1 MTATQAYNQKII
13 AIVDDDTTQSQAT
26 AWEIEDAGYK
36 TLLLDEGH
44 FHNVNELVA
53 LVRENAQAAVC
64 DHRLSNSGF
73 ANFYGAELV
82 AALYDLRFPSL
93 LITQYTEM
101 DTSFSIRK
109 WRHKIPVLLS
119 REEADASTIAKGI
132 EICESELCGKIPS
145 TRKSRRTIVR
155 ITNIDEKTTHEPVVD
170 AFIPS
175 WNPHRAVR
183 FPVSL
188 IPENLRN
195 LLKPNTTIRLFA
207 HVNTSAEKS
216 DDLYFEKFEL
226 APEPDEDD
234 GLA

>member
-1 MTATQAYNQKII
+1 MNITQGLNDKKI
-13 AIVDDDTTQSQAT
+13 AIIDDDKDLADLT
-26 AWEIEDAGYK
+26 AWEVEDAGYEPF
-36 TLLLDEGH
+36 LLSNNSRFLK
-44 FHNVNELVA
+44 VNDLVS
-53 LVRENAQAAVC
+53 LIRENAQGAVC
-64 DHRLSNSGF
+64 DHRLINSGF

-82 AALYDLRFPSL
+82 ANLYDLKFPSL

-119 REEADASTIAKGI
+119 REEATASSIAKGI
-132 EICESELCGKIPS
+132 ENCTLELSGKIPS

-155 ITNIDEKTTHEPVVD
+155 IAYIDDKSYEPAID
-170 AFIPS
+170 AFVPS
-175 WNPHRAVR
+175 WNPHKAVR

-188 IPENLRN
+188 IPESIRPA
-195 LLKPNTTIRLFA
+195 LKINIRLFA
-207 HVNTSAEKS
+207 HVNTGAEKS

-226 APEPDEDD
+226 AAEPDEND

>member
-1 MTATQAYNQKII
+1 MSMTQVLNDIKI
-13 AIVDDDTTQSQAT
+13 AIIDDDKSLAEVT
-26 AWEIEDAGYK
+26 AWEVEEAGYQPF
-36 TLLLDEGH
+36 LLDNRH
-44 FHNVNELVA
+44 FRNVSDLVS
-53 LVRENAQAAVC
+53 LVRENTQGAVC

-82 AALYDLRFPSL
+82 ANLYDWKFPSL

-119 REEADASTIAKGI
+119 REEADASSIAKGI
-132 EICESELCGKIPS
+132 EDCTLELSGKIPS
-145 TRKSRRTIVR
+145 TRKPRRTIIR
-155 ITNIDEKTTHEPVVD
+155 ITNIDEESHEHVVD
-170 AFIPS
+170 AFVPG
-175 WNPHRAVR
+175 WNPHKAVR
-183 FPVSL
+183 FPASL
-188 IPENLRN
+188 IPENIRAV
-195 LLKPNTTIRLFA
+195 LKPNIRLFA
-207 HVNTSAEKS
+207 HVNTGAEKS

>member
-1 MTATQAYNQKII
+1 MTTTEVKNEKII
-13 AIVDDDTTQSQAT
+13 AIVDDDKSLAQTT
-26 AWEIEDAGYK
+26 AWDVEEAGYK
-36 TLLLDEGH
+36 PFLLKNEH
-44 FHNVNELVA
+44 FHNVNELA
-53 LVRENAQAAVC
+53 SRIIENSQGAVC

-73 ANFYGAELV
+73 ANFFGAELV
-82 AALYDLRFPSL
+82 AALYDRKFPSL

-109 WRHKIPVLLS
+109 WRHKIPILLS
-119 REEADASTIAKGI
+119 REEADASTISKGI
-132 EICESELCGKIPS
+132 AICKSELCGKIPS

-155 ITNIDEKTTHEPVVD
+155 ITNIDEEAHESVVD
-170 AFIPS
+170 AFVPS

-183 FPVSL
+183 FPASL
-188 IPENLRN
+188 IPENLRD
-195 LLKPNTTIRLFA
+195 LLKPNITIRLFA

>member
-1 MTATQAYNQKII
+1 MAITQVKNEKII
-13 AIVDDDTTQSQAT
+13 AIVDDQKDLAETT
-26 AWEIEDAGYK
+26 AWDLEEAGYQPLILEDK
-36 TLLLDEGH
+36 QFD
-44 FHNVNELVA
+44 NVNELVS
-53 LVRENAQAAVC
+53 LIREQAQGAVC
-64 DHRLSNSGF
+64 DHRLSNYGF
-73 ANFYGAELV
+73 ANFYGSELV
-82 AALYDLRFPSL
+82 AALYDQKIPSV
-93 LITQYTEM
+93 LITKYTEM

-119 REEADASTIAKGI
+119 REEADASTISKGI
-132 EICESELCGKIPS
+132 EICKSELCGKIPS

-155 ITNIDEKTTHEPVVD
+155 ITNIDEEAHESVVD
-170 AFIPS
+170 AFVPS

-183 FPVSL
+183 FPASL
-188 IPENLRN
+188 IPENLRD
-195 LLKPNTTIRLFA
+195 LLKPNRTIRLFA

>member
-1 MTATQAYNQKII
+1 MTATQVLNEKII
-13 AIVDDDTTQSQAT
+13 AIVDDDTTQSKAT

-36 TLLLDEGH
+36 ILLLDEGH
-44 FHNVNELVA
+44 FYNVNELVA
-53 LVRENAQAAVC
+53 LIRENAQGAVC

-82 AALYDLRFPSL
+82 AALYDLKFPSL

-119 REEADASTIAKGI
+119 REEADASSIAKGI
-132 EICESELCGKIPS
+132 EDCTSELAGKIPS
-145 TRKSRRTIVR
+145 TRKSYRTVVR
-155 ITNIDEKTTHEPVVD
+155 ITNIDEESHERVVD
-170 AFIPS
+170 AFVPG
-175 WNPHRAVR
+175 WNPYKAVR
-183 FPVSL
+183 FPASL
-188 IPENLRN
+188 VPENLMDA
-195 LLKPNTTIRLFA
+195 LKPNVCLFA
-207 HVNTSAEKS
+207 HVNIGAEKS

>member
-1 MTATQAYNQKII
+1 MTATQVRNEKII
-13 AIVDDDTTQSQAT
+13 AIVDDDTTQSKAT
-26 AWEIEDAGYK
+26 AWEIKDAGYK
-36 TLLLDEGH
+36 TFLLDEGH
-44 FHNVNELVA
+44 FHNVNELVS
-53 LVRENAQAAVC
+53 VIRENAQGAVC

-82 AALYDLRFPSL
+82 AVLYDLKFPSL

-119 REEADASTIAKGI
+119 REEADASSIAKGI
-132 EICESELCGKIPS
+132 EDCTSELSGKIPS

-155 ITNIDEKTTHEPVVD
+155 IINIDEESHERVIDAVV
-170 AFIPS
+170 PS
-175 WNPHRAVR
+175 WNPHKTVQ
-183 FPVSL
+183 FPATL
-188 IPENLRN
+188 IPEDIRVA
-195 LLKPNTTIRLFA
+195 LKANIRLFA
-207 HVNTSAEKS
+207 HVNTGAEKS
-216 DDLYFEKFEL
+216 DDLYFQKFEL

>member
-1 MTATQAYNQKII
+1 MTVLEALPDKKI
-13 AIVDDDTTQSQAT
+13 AIVDDDPELAEAT
-26 AWEIEDAGYK
+26 VWDIETAGYQPF
-36 TLLLDEGH
+36 LLDNRH
-44 FHNVNELVA
+44 FHDVNELV
-53 LVRENAQAAVC
+53 LLIRENAQGAVC

-119 REEADASTIAKGI
+119 REEANASSIAKGI
-132 EICESELCGKIPS
+132 EDCTSELSGKIPS

-155 ITNIDEKTTHEPVVD
+155 ITNIDEESHERVID
-170 AFIPS
+170 AFVPS
-175 WNPHRAVR
+175 WNPHKAVR
-183 FPVSL
+183 FPASL
-188 IPENLRN
+188 IPEDIREA
-195 LLKPNTTIRLFA
+195 LKPNIRLFA
-207 HVNTSAEKS
+207 RVNTGAEKS